1 VTIAAMTAYRR
12 FAATTSLTTAGD
24 GVFAAAVPLLAA
36 TLTRD
41 PRLVSVVAAAT
52 SLPWLLFS
60 LPAGALVDRYDRAR
74 MLWRGVAV
82 QAGLAAVVAVLAATG
97 RLGVGGLAALAF
109 GLGACQVVAGTAA
122 QALLPSLVPAERLPS
137 ANGYQQTIAVVGQQ
151 FLGPPAGSLLFAVAA
166 GLPFGVDAAV
176 LAVAAVLA
184 ATLAGRVDGADAAAA
199 DRAEPRRVPSSLR
212 AEIAAGLRWLAAH
225 RLLRTLTLLAAVNT
239 FCFQLG
245 TATLVLLA
253 TDELGVSA
261 RGFGLLLATAA
272 VGSLAG
278 GLGGPWLLRRLGDR
292 TVLLSALALN
302 AVATAAIGLS
312 PSAAVLGTL
321 LAATGLGVT
330 LWNLVSIGLRQRLVP
345 AELLGRVMGVH
356 RLVGWGLI
364 PAGALLSGVVAH
376 AFGLRAPYPLAGAVR
391 AVALLVALPVLVAAF
406 RESD

>member
-1 VTIAAMTAYRR
+1 MTSPRPAHYRR
-12 FAATTSLTTAGD
+12 FAVATSLTTAGD

-74 MLWRGVAV
+74 MMWRGVAV
-82 QAGLAAVVAVLAATG
+82 QAAVAAVLAALAATG
-97 RLGVGGLAALAF
+97 RLGVAGLAALAF
-109 GLGACQVVAGTAA
+109 GLGAGQVVVGTAA
-122 QALLPSLVPAERLPS
+122 QALLPSLVPAGRLPS

-151 FLGPPAGSLLFAVAA
+151 FLGPPVGSLLFAVAA
-166 GLPFGVDAAV
+166 GLPFGAD
-176 LAVAAVLA
+176 AVALTVAAALL
-184 ATLAGRVDGADAAAA
+184 ATLAGPA
-199 DRAEPRRVPSSLR
+199 DRAQPRRAPSSLR
-212 AEIAAGLRWLAAH
+212 SEIGAGLRWLAAH

-245 TATLVLLA
+245 NATLVLLA
-253 TDELGVSA
+253 TSELGVTV

-272 VGSLAG
+272 VGSLVG
-278 GLGGPWLLRRLGDR
+278 GVAGPWLLRRLGDR
-292 TVLLSALALN
+292 TVLLTALAVN
-302 AVATAAIGLS
+302 AVVAAAIGLA
-312 PSAAVLGTL
+312 PDAFVLGVL

-345 AELLGRVMGVH
+345 ADLLGRVMGVH

-376 AFGLRAPYPLAGAVR
+376 AFGLRVPYPMAGAVR
-391 AVALLVALPVLVAAF
+391 AVALLVALPALIAAF
-406 RESD
+406 RD

>member
-1 VTIAAMTAYRR
+1 MTGYRR
-12 FAATTSLTTAGD
+12 FAAATSLTTAGD

-60 LPAGALVDRYDRAR
+60 LPAGALVDRNDRAR
-74 MLWRGVAV
+74 MMGRGVAV
-82 QAGLAAVVAVLAATG
+82 QAAVAAVVAVLAASE

-109 GLGACQVVAGTAA
+109 GLGACQVAVGTAA
-122 QALLPSLVPAERLPS
+122 QALLPSLVAAERLPS

-166 GLPFGVDAAV
+166 GLPFGAYAV
-176 LAVAAVLA
+176 VLTVAAALL
-184 ATLAGRVDGADAAAA
+184 ATLAARGDRGRPQ
-199 DRAEPRRVPSSLR
+199 RTPSSLR
-212 AEIAAGLRWLAAH
+212 AEIGAGLRWLAAH

-245 TATLVLLA
+245 NATLVLLA
-253 TDELGVSA
+253 TTELGVSA

-272 VGSLAG
+272 AGSLAG

-292 TVLLSALALN
+292 AVLLAALVLN
-302 AVATAAIGLS
+302 AVAVGAMGLA
-312 PSAAVLGTL
+312 PDAAVLGVL
-321 LAATGLGVT
+321 LATTGLGVT

-345 AELLGRVMGVH
+345 ADLLGRVMGVH
-356 RLVGWGLI
+356 RLVSWGLI

-376 AFGLRAPYPLAGAVR
+376 AWGLRAPYPLAGAVR
-391 AVALLVALPVLVAAF
+391 AVALLVALPTLVAAF
-406 RESD
+406 RDPRG

>member
-1 VTIAAMTAYRR
+1 MTGYRR

-41 PRLVSVVAAAT
+41 PRLVSAVAAAA

-82 QAGLAAVVAVLAATG
+82 QAALAGVVAALAATG

-109 GLGACQVVAGTAA
+109 GLGVCQVMAGTAA
-122 QALLPSLVPAERLPS
+122 QALLPSLVPAGRLPS

-184 ATLAGRVDGADAAAA
+184 ATLVGRAGAAGRG
-199 DRAEPRRVPSSLR
+199 EPRRAPSSLR
-212 AEIAAGLRWLAAH
+212 AEIGAGLRWLAAH

-245 TATLVLLA
+245 NATLVLLA
-253 TDELGVSA
+253 TSELGVTA

-272 VGSLAG
+272 AGSLAG

-292 TVLLSALALN
+292 TVLLAALALN

-312 PSAAVLGTL
+312 PSAAVLGVL
-321 LAATGLGVT
+321 LATIGLGVT

-345 AELLGRVMGVH
+345 ADLLGRVMGVH
-356 RLVGWGLI
+356 RLVGWGLV

-391 AVALLVALPVLVAAF
+391 VVALLVALPALLAAF
-406 RESD
+406 RDPAFRDPRG

>member
-1 VTIAAMTAYRR
+1 MTGYRR
-12 FAATTSLTTAGD
+12 FAAATSLTTAGD

-41 PRLVSVVAAAT
+41 PRLVSAVAAAA

-82 QAGLAAVVAVLAATG
+82 QATLAGVVAALAATG

-109 GLGACQVVAGTAA
+109 GLGACQVMAGTAA
-122 QALLPSLVPAERLPS
+122 QALLPSLVPAGRLPS

-184 ATLAGRVDGADAAAA
+184 ATLVGRSGAAGRG
-199 DRAEPRRVPSSLR
+199 EPRRAPSSLR
-212 AEIAAGLRWLAAH
+212 AEIGAGLRWLAAH

-245 TATLVLLA
+245 NATLVLLA
-253 TDELGVSA
+253 TSELGVTA

-272 VGSLAG
+272 AGSLAG

-292 TVLLSALALN
+292 TVLLAALGLN

-312 PSAAVLGTL
+312 PSAAVLGVL
-321 LAATGLGVT
+321 LAAIGLGVT

-345 AELLGRVMGVH
+345 ADLLGRVMGVH
-356 RLVGWGLI
+356 RLVGWGLV
-364 PAGALLSGVVAH
+364 PVGALLSGVVAH

-391 AVALLVALPVLVAAF
+391 VVALLVALPALVAAF
-406 RESD
+406 RDPRG